1 MKRIL
6 VTGANSYIG
15 TSFRSY
21 IRGFGPGYQA
31 DGLSLRDEG
40 WRDAD
45 FSGYDAL
52 LHTVGLAHVDRG
64 RVRERD
70 RARYEY
76 INVELAAA
84 AAEKAKAAGIGQFIY
99 LSSAI
104 VYGDSSP
111 VGGEKRITR
120 ATPVSPSNCY
130 GASKVRGEEAL
141 RRLETASF
149 GVAILRLP
157 MVYGPGSRGNYPLL
171 AKLCART
178 PVFPAVE
185 NRRSMLYIENLCEFL
200 RLAVEHGERGTF
212 WPQNAAYVC
221 TSDMASAIAAA
232 HGRRLRLVG
241 GLTPALR
248 AAGHVTGL
256 VNRVFGSLTYDRSLS
271 AYRED
276 YQVCS
281 FAESIRRSEGG
292 RGRTL

>member
-6 VTGANSYIG
+6 VTGGKSYIG
-15 TSFRSY
+15 TSFRTY
-21 IRGFGPGYQA
+21 LKAFEGEFQA
-31 DGLSLRDEG
+31 EAVSLREESWHDQ
-40 WRDAD
+40 D
-45 FSGYDAL
+45 FSGYDAV

-64 RVRERD
+64 RVRGRERE
-70 RARYEY
+70 RYEY
-76 INVELAAA
+76 VNVELARA
-84 AAEKAKAAGIGQFIY
+84 AAEKAKASGVGQFIY

-104 VYGDSSP
+104 VYGDSGP
-111 VGGEKRITR
+111 IGREKRITR
-120 ATPVSPSNCY
+120 DTPVSPSGWY
-130 GASKVRGEEAL
+130 GASKVRGEEAV
-141 RRLETASF
+141 RRLETADF
-149 GVAILRLP
+149 RVAILRLP
-157 MVYGPGSRGNYPLL
+157 MVYGPGSRGNYPRL

-200 RLAVEHGERGTF
+200 RLAVKHGERGTF

-221 TSDMASAIAAA
+221 TSEMAAAIAAA

-256 VNRVFGSLTYDRSLS
+256 VNRVFGSLTYDHPLS

-281 FAESIRRSEGG
+281 FAESIRRTEGERG
-292 RGRTL
+292 RGP

>member
-6 VTGANSYIG
+6 VTGTNSYIG

-21 IRGFGPGYQA
+21 IVGFGPWYQA

-45 FSGYDAL
+45 FTGYDAL
-52 LHTVGLAHVDRG
+52 VHTVGLAHVDRG
-64 RVRERD
+64 RERERG
-70 RARYEY
+70 RYEH
-76 INVELAAA
+76 INVELAVA
-84 AAEKAKAAGIGQFIY
+84 AAEKAKAAGVGQFIY
-99 LSSAI
+99 LSSAT
-104 VYGDSSP
+104 VYGDSGP
-111 VGGEKRITR
+111 VGVEKRITR
-120 ATPVSPSNCY
+120 ATPVSPSSWY
-130 GASKVRGEEAL
+130 GASKVHGEEAV
-141 RRLETASF
+141 RRLETAEF
-149 GVAILRLP
+149 LVAILRLP

-185 NRRSMLYIENLCEFL
+185 NERSMLYIENLCEFL
-200 RLAVEHGERGTF
+200 RLAVEHEERGTF

-221 TSDMASAIAAA
+221 TADMASAIAAA

-241 GLTPALR
+241 GLPPALR
-248 AAGHVTGL
+248 AAGRVTGL
-256 VNRVFGSLTYDRSLS
+256 VNRVFGNLTYDRSLS

-281 FAESIRRSEGG
+281 FAESIRRTERE
-292 RGRTL
+292 RGREH